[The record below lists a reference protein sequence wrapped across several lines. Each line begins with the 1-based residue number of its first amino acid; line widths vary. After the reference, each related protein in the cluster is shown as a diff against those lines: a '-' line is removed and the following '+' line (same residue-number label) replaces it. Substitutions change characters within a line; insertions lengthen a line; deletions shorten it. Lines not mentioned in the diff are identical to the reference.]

1 MVVMTIANSHYQ
13 NVSMHSTRIDED
25 QGSFSLEWEIP
36 EDFRLGVA
44 KLKFTQVVRP
54 SPVCGLV
61 SIFEFSSFPVMTER
75 QCLLSDTP
83 AHPVTV
89 WTHPHR

>member
-1 MVVMTIANSHYQ
+1 MTIANSHYQ

-44 KLKFTQVVRP
+44 KLKFTQMVRP
-54 SPVCGLV
+54 SPLCGLV
-61 SIFEFSSFPVMTER
+61 SIFELSPLIVMTER
-75 QCLLSDTP
+75 QCLFSYSP
-83 AHPVTV
+83 AHFGTDSAL
-89 WTHPHR
+89 PHR